1 MTKATET
8 KPAGWDDKS
17 SAETVKKTVDAATA
31 APPTETETK
40 PLDTKDEAAKQF
52 VESGASAVDIVGDQA
67 GRTTAEIREQAE
79 RKSEVTDA
87 LADANINRDT
97 SAHNTNV
104 PPAPVGVDYADRPDY
119 NPQRR
124 PSSKANQQSSLAES
138 PRDMA
143 ERVDDKKHLPTNAEI
158 VTDRRNAADE
168 FIGEQQ
174 PGYVSN
180 FKGDI

>member
-1 MTKATET
+1 MA
-8 KPAGWDDKS
+8 DK
-17 SAETVKKTVDAATA
+17 

-52 VESGASAVDIVGDQA
+52 VESGAKATDIVGDPK
-67 GRTTAEIREQAE
+67 GMTSDERRELAE
-79 RKSEVTDA
+79 RKAEVTDE
-87 LADANINRDT
+87 LAEANINRST

-143 ERVDDKKHLPTNAEI
+143 ERVDDKKTLPTNAEI
-158 VTDRRNAADE
+158 VQDRRNAADE
-168 FIGEQQ
+168 MTGEQS
-174 PGYVSN
+174 PGYQSN